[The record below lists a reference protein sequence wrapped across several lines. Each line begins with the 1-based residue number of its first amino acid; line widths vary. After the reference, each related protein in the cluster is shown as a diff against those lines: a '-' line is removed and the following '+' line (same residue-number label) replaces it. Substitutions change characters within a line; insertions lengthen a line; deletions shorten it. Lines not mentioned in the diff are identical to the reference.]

1 MNNHLENTIKEESY
15 LSREIVDCYNDI
27 RSYMF
32 WGGFMNMSDYECNKF
47 LFKELNLEKY
57 CPKEVCDYYKD
68 IDRHAEFFKKYKDNE
83 ELLSYI
89 ADILTNEY
97 RSRYKV

>member
-1 MNNHLENTIKEESY
+1 MNNHLENTIKEETY
-15 LSREIVDCYNDI
+15 LSRAIVDCYNNI

-57 CPKEVCDYYKD
+57 CSKKVCDYYKD
-68 IDRHAEFFKKYKDNE
+68 HDRHAEFFKKYKDNE

-97 RSRYKV
+97 RSRCEI

>member
-1 MNNHLENTIKEESY
+1 MNNHLENTIKEETIS
-15 LSREIVDCYNDI
+15 SREIVDCYNDI

-57 CPKEVCDYYKD
+57 CPKKVCDYYKD
-68 IDRHAEFFKKYKDNE
+68 RDRHAEFFNKYKDNE

-97 RSRYKV
+97 RNRCEI

>member
-1 MNNHLENTIKEESY
+1 MNQLENTIKEETNM
-15 LSREIVDCYNDI
+15 SREIVDSYNNI

-57 CPKEVCDYYKD
+57 CPKKVCYYYKD
-68 IDRHAEFFKKYKDNE
+68 RDRHAEFFKKYKDNE

-89 ADILTNEY
+89 ANILTNEY
-97 RSRYKV
+97 KNRCEI

>member
-1 MNNHLENTIKEESY
+1 MNNHLENTIKEET
-15 LSREIVDCYNDI
+15 SREIVNYYNDI

-57 CPKEVCDYYKD
+57 CPKKSVITIKIVIDMQNFLRNTKIMKNYYH
-68 IDRHAEFFKKYKDNE
+68 I
-83 ELLSYI
+83 LLTY
-89 ADILTNEY
+89 
-97 RSRYKV
+97 

>member
-1 MNNHLENTIKEESY
+1 MNNHIENTIK
-15 LSREIVDCYNDI
+15 DYNNI

-57 CPKEVCDYYKD
+57 CPKKVCDYYKD
-68 IDRHAEFFKKYKDNE
+68 RDRHAVFFKKYKDNE

-89 ADILTNEY
+89 ANILTNEY
-97 RSRYKV
+97 KNRCEI